1 MPPERRRIADAELA
15 VMELLWS
22 EHSLTIRQ
30 ITAAIYPSGS
40 TSEYSTVQ
48 KLLERLEAK
57 NCVTRDRSTVPHVYS
72 AIVEREEI
80 IGERLEEVAE
90 KLCDGSLTPLLLHL
104 TANIRLRKHER
115 ELLRKLID
123 DSQ

>member
-15 VMELLWS
+15 VLDLLWS
-22 EHSLTIRQ
+22 DGSRTIRQ
-30 ITAAIYPSGS
+30 ITDAIYPAGS
-40 TSEYSTVQ
+40 TSDYATVQ
-48 KLLERLEAK
+48 KLLERLEVK
-57 NCVTRDRSTVPHVYS
+57 KCVSRDRRSVPHVFT

-104 TANIRLRKHER
+104 TANIRLRKGER
-115 ELLRKLID
+115 DMLRKLID
-123 DSQ
+123 DAK